1 MNAALGA
8 LRLQWWVVGLL
19 ELSDKAACTS
29 ADFANNS
36 VYIHRGRSGSQDNKV
51 KRKSVAYICPVP
63 EMERTGC
70 MVDPGLCLLS
80 LKEAFS
86 KMVMDR

>member
-1 MNAALGA
+1 MNAVLGA
-8 LRLQWWVVGLL
+8 LRLRWWVGGLL
-19 ELSDKAACTS
+19 ESSETRLPVSLQT
-29 ADFANNS
+29 ANNS

-70 MVDPGLCLLS
+70 MAASGLCLLS
-80 LKEAFS
+80 LKGAFS
-86 KMVMDR
+86 NMVMDH